1 MRIAL
6 VEDDP
11 DQAALLEVWFADEG
25 FECHVFENGNKA
37 LKAFQKES
45 FDLIL
50 LDWYLPDI
58 NGDKILAWIREH
70 IDWQV
75 PVIFVTQ
82 RDAEEDIAYAL
93 EQGADDYVPKPIKP
107 LVLKARVHALLR
119 RVHGADQQINKTLEF
134 GVYRLDPKS
143 HQLFLDNE
151 QVSLTQKEFELAL
164 FLFRNVG
171 RLLSRA
177 HLLESVWGHNA
188 ELNTRTLDTHI
199 SRLRKKL
206 KLGNAEAGW
215 RLSAIYHHGYR
226 LESVSE

>member
-11 DQAALLEVWFADEG
+11 DQAALLEVWFSEEG
-25 FECHVFENGNKA
+25 FECHTFGTGGAAIKA
-37 LKAFQKES
+37 LQKES
-45 FDLIL
+45 FDLVL

-58 NGDKILAWIREH
+58 NGDQILAWIREN
-70 IDWQV
+70 IDWQI

-82 RDAEEDIAYAL
+82 RDTEEDIAYAL
-93 EQGADDYVPKPIKP
+93 EHGADDYVPKPIKP
-107 LVLKARVHALLR
+107 LVLRARVNALLR
-119 RVHGADQQINKTLEF
+119 RVHGAEAHAGKMLEF
-134 GVYRLDPKS
+134 GAFRLDPER
-143 HQLFLDNE
+143 HQLFLNDE
-151 QVSLTQKEFELAL
+151 AISLTQKEFELAL
-164 FLFRNVG
+164 FLFRNAG

-206 KLGNAEAGW
+206 KFSDGESGW
-215 RLSAIYHHGYR
+215 RLSAVYHHGYR
-226 LESVSE
+226 LESTAE